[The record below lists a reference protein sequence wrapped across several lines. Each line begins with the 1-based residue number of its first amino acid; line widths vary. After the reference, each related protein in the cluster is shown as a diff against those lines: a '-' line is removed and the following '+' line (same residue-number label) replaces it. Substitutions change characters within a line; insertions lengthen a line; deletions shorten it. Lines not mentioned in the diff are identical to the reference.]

1 MTRRKLFV
9 FMLDALAT
17 YDIESMKSMSNFAWM
32 FEKGSYIK
40 HVEPIYPSY
49 TYPCHCSIITGNRVK
64 KIGVPHNAKVEVEN
78 ANAPWYNQ
86 RSDIKCPTIF
96 DYAAQAGM
104 VTCSLSWPVTGGD
117 KNIKLNMPMIVPAK
131 YIGDDPGQFLVNN
144 ASDELMD
151 RYFWKYGR
159 YLMGK
164 DRSLDLFTMAL
175 APDIIRDYG
184 QPDVMF
190 VKMCDLDSARHVNGV
205 YSEEAREQLRK
216 HNYEFGVLL
225 ESIRRYGD
233 FENTDFVVMGDHG
246 QQNITMNLNVNVLLK
261 DAGFIRTDENGRLTD
276 WDAYC
281 HSVSLSAWIQL
292 RDPQNNEMREKVYDF
307 LKSLRDDP
315 KYNIGYLY
323 TREEA
328 EEQFGLVGPLDFVIE
343 GREPM
348 AFSST
353 LAGRDAFE
361 KYLPAGRHSSVA
373 SHGHLPWRDETTTFI
388 ACGPD
393 VKQGVVIERSSM
405 VNEAPTMAA
414 MLGLEMKDTDGKV
427 IEEIINRNV

>member
-1 MTRRKLFV
+1 M
-9 FMLDALAT
+9 
-17 YDIESMKSMSNFAWM
+17 
-32 FEKGSYIK
+32 
-40 HVEPIYPSY
+40 
-49 TYPCHCSIITGNRVK
+49 
-64 KIGVPHNAKVEVEN
+64 
-78 ANAPWYNQ
+78 
-86 RSDIKCPTIF
+86 
-96 DYAAQAGM
+96 
-104 VTCSLSWPVTGGD
+104 
-117 KNIKLNMPMIVPAK
+117 
-131 YIGDDPGQFLVNN
+131 
-144 ASDELMD
+144 
-151 RYFWKYGR
+151 
-159 YLMGK
+159 
-164 DRSLDLFTMAL
+164 
-175 APDIIRDYG
+175 
-184 QPDVMF
+184 
-190 VKMCDLDSARHVNGV
+190 
-205 YSEEAREQLRK
+205 RK